1 MKGTELMKRIL
12 SLSVAVMLLF
22 TSISFAAPKYTDNVA
37 ELLSELSIMQG
48 DPDGNMRYYDLV
60 SRAECAKIAVS
71 ASSFR
76 DAVAPGSKT
85 SPFKDVSY
93 KHWAAP
99 YVSVAVRNGLCKGY
113 LDATFRPSNTVLYEE
128 AATMFLQVLGY
139 TSADFGSSWPNGPIG
154 IAKNI
159 GLLDNIDKKAGDTL
173 TRRDIATMVYNTLIS
188 KQKGSQGVYLSTFN
202 RSIVDDVVLISTIDE
217 DPSIADGKV
226 FTSSGTYN
234 VADSLNRENIGKR
247 GSMVLRNGDTV
258 VAFIPEGVDAGADKH
273 MVYSVL
279 GNGIVTY
286 KDGKFNQLDI
296 NSDTVFYKDSNKTSA
311 TSALSSLEMGDVLR
325 VNYKS
330 NGEIDY
336 IMCTKGST
344 VGPKT
349 VASQGWYASFGADS
363 SVTVMR
369 DGVKS
374 SVSAVQTNDIAYYLK
389 ELDVALVYSKKVT
402 GVYESASPN
411 KDAPTSVTV
420 SGVTY
425 KLEGVNAFSKLS
437 SSGTFNYGDT
447 VTLLLGKSGDVAD
460 VATDSSVSSK
470 VYGFLS
476 AVGTKETEVNGT
488 KVTKPYIKVILPT
501 GEACE
506 YITDKNYSTTLNSVI
521 SVTLKDGI
529 ASVTKV
535 SSANSYYG
543 KFQWNSGKNTLGS
556 HTVADDVKILEVSS
570 TNAYQ
575 TAIYATVYPQ
585 RLNGLVLDEKDVL
598 YVSTNS
604 AGHIDAL
611 ITRDITGD
619 MHTYGILTAASTGN
633 GMSVSGSY
641 EYISN
646 GVKSNIST
654 NNSAFNVTAG
664 QVVKISTDG
673 RSVTAISPLNKVPST
688 KVTDISGSAITIG
701 NKKYTLSDKVQIY
714 VKDPTSKTAY
724 NMITRGEFEQIA
736 YDETVAVYVD
746 NISSTGGRV
755 RIIIVS

>member
-1 MKGTELMKRIL
+1 
-12 SLSVAVMLLF
+12 MLLF
-22 TSISFAAPKYTDNVA
+22 TSVSFAAPKYTDNVA

-60 SRAECAKIAVS
+60 SRAECAKIAVA
-71 ASSFR
+71 ASSYR
-76 DAVAPGSKT
+76 DSVAPGSKT

-139 TSADFGSSWPNGPIG
+139 TAADFGASWPNGPIG
-154 IAKNI
+154 LARNI
-159 GLLDNIDKKAGDTL
+159 GILDDIDKGAGDAL

-188 KQKGSQGVYLSTFN
+188 KQKGSQSAYLSTFN
-202 RSIVDDVVLISTIDE
+202 RSIVDDVVLISTINE

-234 VADSLNRENIGKR
+234 VADSLDRSNIGKR

-258 VAFIPEGVDAGADKH
+258 VAFIPQGTDAGSDKH

-279 GNGIVTY
+279 GNGIVAY
-286 KDGKFNQLDI
+286 KDGKFSQIDV
-296 NSDTVFYKDSNKTSA
+296 NSDTVFYKDSNKVAA
-311 TSALSSLEMGDVLR
+311 TAALSSLEMGDILR

-344 VGPKT
+344 IGPKT
-349 VASQGWYASFGADS
+349 VTSQGWYSSFGTDS

-374 SVSAVQTNDIAYYLK
+374 SVAAVKTNDIVYYLK

-402 GVYESASPN
+402 GIYESASPN

-425 KLEGVNAFSKLS
+425 QLEGVNAFSKLS
-437 SSGTFNYGDT
+437 SSGMFNYGDT

-460 VATDSSVSSK
+460 VATDSSESSK

-476 AVGTKETEVNGT
+476 AVGSKETEINGT
-488 KVTKPYIKVILPT
+488 KVTKPYIKVILPS
-501 GEACE
+501 GESCE
-506 YITDKNYSTTLNSVI
+506 YITDKNYSTTLNSVVA
-521 SVTLKDGI
+521 VTLKDGI
-529 ASVTKV
+529 ASVAKLA
-535 SSANSYYG
+535 ANSSYYG
-543 KFQWNSGKNTLGS
+543 KFQWGSGKNTLGS
-556 HTVADDVKILEVSS
+556 HTLADDVKILEVSS
-570 TNAYQ
+570 TYAYE
-575 TAIYATVYPQ
+575 TAVYATVYPQ
-585 RLNGLVLDEKDVL
+585 RLNGLTLEESDVL

-611 ITRDITGD
+611 ITKDITGD
-619 MHTYGILTAASTGN
+619 MHTYGILTSATSGN

-646 GVKSNIST
+646 GVTSSVST
-654 NNSAFNVTAG
+654 NNSAFSVTAG
-664 QVVKISTDG
+664 QVVKIATDG
-673 RSVTAISPLNKVPST
+673 RSVTSISPLNKVSST
-688 KVTDISGSAITIG
+688 KVTDISGSTITMSGKSYI
-701 NKKYTLSDKVQIY
+701 LSDKVQIY
-714 VKDPTSKTAY
+714 VKDSSSKMAY
-724 NMITRGEFEQIA
+724 NMITRDEFEDIA
-736 YDETVAVYVD
+736 YDETVNVYVD
-746 NISSTGGRV
+746 NISASGGRV

>member
-1 MKGTELMKRIL
+1 MKRIL

-22 TSISFAAPKYTDNVA
+22 TSIGFAAPKYTDNVA
-37 ELLSELSIMQG
+37 GLLAELSIMEG
-48 DPDGNMRYYDLV
+48 DPDGNMRYGDYV
-60 SRAECAKIAVS
+60 SRAECAKIAVA
-71 ASSFR
+71 ASSYR
-76 DAVAPGSKT
+76 DAVAPGSKV
-85 SPFKDVSY
+85 SPFSDVPY

-139 TSADFGSSWPNGPIG
+139 TAADFGASWPNGPIG
-154 IAKNI
+154 LARNI
-159 GLLDNIDKKAGDTL
+159 GILDDIDKGAGDTL

-188 KQKGSQGVYLSTFN
+188 KQKGSQSIYLSTFN

-234 VADSLNRENIGKR
+234 VSDGLDRSNIGKR

-258 VAFIPEGVDAGADKH
+258 VAFIPEGTDAGSDKH

-279 GNGIVTY
+279 GSGIVAY
-286 KDGKFNQLDI
+286 KDGKFSQIDV
-296 NSDTVFYKDSNKTSA
+296 NSDTVFYKDSAKVTA
-311 TSALSSLEMGDVLR
+311 TAALSSLEMGDILR

-344 VGPKT
+344 IGPKT

-402 GVYESASPN
+402 GIYESASPN

-425 KLEGVNAFSKLS
+425 QLEGVNSFSKLS
-437 SSGTFNYGDT
+437 SSGMFNYGDT

-460 VATDSSVSSK
+460 VATDASQSSK

-476 AVGTKETEVNGT
+476 EVGSKETEVNGT
-488 KVTKPYIKVILPT
+488 KVTKPYIKVILPS
-501 GEACE
+501 GEVCE
-506 YITDKNYSTTLNSVI
+506 YITDKNYSTTVNSVV

-529 ASVTKV
+529 ASLTKLA
-535 SSANSYYG
+535 ANSSYYG
-543 KFQWNSGKNTLGS
+543 KFVWGSGSNKLGTQTL
-556 HTVADDVKILEVSS
+556 ADDVKILEVSS
-570 TNAYQ
+570 TNAYE
-575 TAIYATVYPQ
+575 TAVYATVYPQ
-585 RLNGLVLDEKDVL
+585 RLNGLTLEKSDIL
-598 YVSTNS
+598 YISTNS
-604 AGHIDAL
+604 AGHIDEM
-611 ITRDITGD
+611 ITKDITGD
-619 MHTYGILTAASTGN
+619 MHTYGILTNASTGN
-633 GMSVSGSY
+633 GMNVSGSY

-664 QVVKISTDG
+664 QVVRIVTDG

-688 KVTDISGSAITIG
+688 RVTDIAGSAITIG
-701 NKKYTLSDKVQIY
+701 NKKYILSDKVQIY
-714 VKDPTSKTAY
+714 VKDPTSLTSY
-724 NMITRGEFEQIA
+724 NMITRDEFEDIA
-736 YDETVAVYVD
+736 YGENVTIYVD
-746 NISSTGGRV
+746 NVSASGGRV